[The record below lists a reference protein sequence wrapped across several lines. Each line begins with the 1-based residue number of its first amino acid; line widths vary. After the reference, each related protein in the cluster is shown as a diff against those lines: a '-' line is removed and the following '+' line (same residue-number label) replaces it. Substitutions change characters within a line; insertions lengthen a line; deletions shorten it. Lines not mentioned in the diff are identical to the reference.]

1 MRSTLWPM
9 LALAY
14 LPILGNGQD
23 GALPPTVVQNA
34 PGIQGNVAW
43 TQAQRDAELDQA
55 AAVARQKK
63 AVMESMLTQVQRPPV
78 ITSAEQYLAVYRPAA
93 PRSPQGS
100 GPSPEAVRSNA
111 YVPSFESSASRTGS
125 GQGTTPPAARPDLS
139 QKKGGL
145 FSLFKAREKEPEMA
159 PDLLPPPSSYP
170 EHPVGESMN
179 ASPRVEDTSSLDSAT
194 QGGAEPAKSSIFG
207 KLFSREKS
215 ASPPLTDR
223 QTLSSPAIE
232 SPPGT
237 GMPSVQSASDAPATS
252 GDPVGIPDSP
262 SFDAPAAPARTV
274 SDSENPSESGN
285 APIFSRR
292 SAATGGGPSASVL
305 SSTQA
310 TVGGVLVRL
319 YEGTQVTVLERS
331 GSMARIRLADGRE
344 GTIAVSALSR

>member
-1 MRSTLWPM
+1 M

-43 TQAQRDAELDQA
+43 TRAQRGAELEQA

-78 ITSAEQYLAVYRPAA
+78 ITSAEQYLAVYRPTA
-93 PRSPQGS
+93 PRTPQGS
-100 GPSPEAVRSNA
+100 GPSPEEVRSNA
-111 YVPSFESSASRTGS
+111 YVPSFENSASRTGS
-125 GQGTTPPAARPDLS
+125 GQVTTTPAASPDLP

-145 FSLFKAREKEPEMA
+145 FSLFKAKEKEPEMV

-170 EHPVGESMN
+170 EHQVEESPN
-179 ASPRVEDTSSLDSAT
+179 TLSHRETSSSIEPAT
-194 QGGAEPAKSSIFG
+194 QGGAEPGKSSIFG

-215 ASPPLTDR
+215 ASPSLADR
-223 QTLSSPAIE
+223 QTLSSPATE
-232 SPPGT
+232 SPSGI
-237 GMPSVQSASDAPATS
+237 GMSSVPPASDAPVTS

-262 SFDAPAAPARTV
+262 SFDAPAAPARAATGAETPGE
-274 SDSENPSESGN
+274 DGN

-305 SSTQA
+305 SPTQA

-319 YEGTQVTVLERS
+319 YEGTQITVLERS